1 MKPAPLNDLSARF
14 NEAMKIVDGV
24 TKIATKNGLDND
36 YKITTHISKFCE
48 HVSVFFADPGLRIT
62 PSRAHVTNTY
72 RKVIELCLLTTL
84 VLEAEESA
92 DDELKQLKKAE
103 IDKVSKQ
110 LNELT
115 IGPTADDIKK
125 DPVLKWFVPMQE
137 ACFELIAG
145 FEGYESIDL
154 AIANIIRDVTKL
166 VIDGLDKMEGKRY
179 QPID

>member
-14 NEAMKIVDGV
+14 EKAMKIVDGV

-84 VLEAEESA
+84 VLETGESA
-92 DDELKQLKKAE
+92 DEELKKTE

-115 IGPTADDIKK
+115 IGPTEEDIKK
-125 DPVLKWFVPMQE
+125 DPVLRWFVPMQE

-166 VIDGLDKMEGKRY
+166 VIDGLDQMEGKRY

>member
-14 NEAMKIVDGV
+14 EKAMKIVDGITTV
-24 TKIATKNGLDND
+24 ATKNGLDDD

-48 HVSVFFADPGLRIT
+48 HVSTFFADPGLRIT

-84 VLEAEESA
+84 VLETGESA
-92 DDELKQLKKAE
+92 DEELKKTE

-115 IGPTADDIKK
+115 IGPTEEDIKK

-166 VIDGLDKMEGKRY
+166 VIDGLDQMEGKRY